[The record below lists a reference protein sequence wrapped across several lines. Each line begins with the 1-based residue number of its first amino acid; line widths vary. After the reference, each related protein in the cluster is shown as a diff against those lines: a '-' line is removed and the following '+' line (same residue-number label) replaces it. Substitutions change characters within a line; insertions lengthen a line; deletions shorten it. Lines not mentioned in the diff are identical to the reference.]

1 MADADPTARP
11 GANAQD
17 ATDTQDAPAIQP
29 SKRKRLLLILGVVTA
44 IGLIAWLVWYL
55 LVGSTR
61 VTTDNAYV
69 GADVAQVTPLV
80 SGAVTSV
87 RVADTQ
93 QVRRGDILMTI
104 DSADAHIALATA
116 EASLKQASQRYGQT
130 AANNTA
136 LGATVAAREADI
148 AQSRAKLDSAAAN
161 LDRARID
168 LARRQK
174 LAPTGAVSGEELTS
188 ARSAFAD
195 ATAAYAQAAADVRRA
210 ASTRTSAEGEL
221 AANRALTNGT
231 TARSNPDV
239 ALAQARLDQARLD
252 LERTIVRAPID
263 GVVARRNV
271 QVGQRVAAGTPAM
284 TVVPVGRAY
293 VDANFKESQLAKV
306 RVGQAVE
313 MVSDFYGDDVVFH
326 GRVTGF
332 AGGTGAAFS
341 VIPAQNATGNWIKV
355 VQRLPLRITLDP
367 RELRDHP
374 LRVGLS
380 MDVTVHLDR

>member
-1 MADADPTARP
+1 MAE
-11 GANAQD
+11 AQ
-17 ATDTQDAPAIQP
+17 ATQQPQSMSQDSTDEAPAIAP
-29 SKRKRLLLILGVVTA
+29 SRRKRLLLILAVVT
-44 IGLIAWLVWYL
+44 ILGLAAWLAWYL

-80 SGAVTSV
+80 AGAVTSV

-93 QVRRGDILMTI
+93 PVRRGDILMTI
-104 DSADAHIALATA
+104 DSADARIALATA
-116 EASLKQASQRYGQT
+116 QASLAQARQRYDQT

-136 LGATVAAREADI
+136 LGATVAARDADI
-148 AQSRAKLDSAAAN
+148 SQSRAKLDAAAAN

-168 LARRQK
+168 LQRRQK

-210 ASTRTSAEGEL
+210 ASTRTSAQGEL
-221 AANRALTNGT
+221 AANRALTDGT
-231 TARSNPDV
+231 TARSNPEV
-239 ALAQARLDQARLD
+239 AAAQARLDQVRLD
-252 LERTIVRAPID
+252 MERTVIRAPID
-263 GVVARRNV
+263 GIVARRNV

-284 TVVPVGRAY
+284 TIVPVGKAY

-306 RVGQAVE
+306 RVGQRAE
-313 MVSDFYGDDVVFH
+313 LVSDFYGDDVVFH
-326 GRVTGF
+326 GRIAGF

-367 RELRDHP
+367 RELAAHP